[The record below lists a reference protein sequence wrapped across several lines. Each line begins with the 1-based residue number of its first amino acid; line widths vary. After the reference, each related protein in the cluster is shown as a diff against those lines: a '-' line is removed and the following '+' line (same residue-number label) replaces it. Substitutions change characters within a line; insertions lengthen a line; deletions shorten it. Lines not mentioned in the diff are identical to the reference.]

1 MEAFP
6 IQFCRAVRSYW
17 LRRRY
22 GRLERSNKKTVKVAR
37 LGGDTGFRRPVRLRR
52 VFRIRFKMLSP
63 VRLLT
68 RLRDAYVD
76 AMLGL
81 AGKGSSLSTSTG
93 AEALLNRRIPKA
105 RQGKLEPGY
114 FERRLLLEICR
125 SIRDS
130 GVLAVDRK
138 DEIVG
143 S

>member
-22 GRLERSNKKTVKVAR
+22 ERLERSNKKTVKVAR
-37 LGGDTGFRRPVRLRR
+37 LGGGSGFRRPIKFRR
-52 VFRIRFKMLSP
+52 TFRIRFKMLSP
-63 VRLLT
+63 VRLLA

-81 AGKGSSLSTSTG
+81 AGKGSGLSTSAG
-93 AEALLNRRIPKA
+93 AELLLTRRIPKA
-105 RQGKLEPGY
+105 RSGKLEPGA

-125 SIRDS
+125 SIRES
-130 GVLAVDRK
+130 GGLAA
-138 DEIVG
+138 I
-143 S
+143 